1 MMHEQKEN
9 SAMAVMREGYQP
21 AGLMTRVIGGQK
33 LYWHVLSVA
42 GGRRMIY
49 VSGQVPRDLDGNVV
63 GKGDMAA
70 QITQIYNLMETVLAM
85 GGATLANVVNE
96 VMYTT
101 DLQALVAAA
110 HVRTARYAKYAPPAN
125 TGVQV
130 SALFLPDAMLEIQA
144 TAVLGD

>member
-1 MMHEQKEN
+1 MAKN
-9 SAMAVMREGYQP
+9 SQVQFLMEPIERQLGFAALVQQGNTLWLS
-21 AGLMTRVIGGQK
+21 GLISVDEK
-33 LYWHVLSVA
+33 L
-42 GGRRMIY
+42 
-49 VSGQVPRDLDGNVV
+49 QVV
-63 GKGDMAA
+63 GKGNMAA

-110 HVRTARYAKYAPPAN
+110 QVRTARYAKYAPPAN
-125 TGVQV
+125 TAVQV

>member
-42 GGRRMIY
+42 GGKRMIY

-70 QITQIYNLMETVLAM
+70 QIERVGENIKICLEEA
-85 GGATLANVVNE
+85 GATLDDVVKITS
-96 VMYTT
+96 YTT
-101 DLQALVAAA
+101 DIDEFFRHAATRNRYFGNAMPASTAVEVRRLA
-110 HVRTARYAKYAPPAN
+110 H
-125 TGVQV
+125 
-130 SALFLPDAMLEIQA
+130 PDWMIEIEA
-144 TAVLGD
+144 TAIV